1 MEYTIQIHGIK
12 SEKNFLRYF
21 LLSSNLLLSFILLAS
36 SMVFSTASYGNND
49 TLKGGT
55 ADYTHYPQGG
65 GMRVTATFG
74 PDERLWRIV
83 PEKKFIY
90 VDYSIDL
97 GKTFSAPVRINR
109 QPQRIKVSRQNRP
122 DIVIDHSGRIFVIYT
137 AVIAHTTS
145 QLLSISNDSGRSF
158 SIPILLSKKAP
169 EAISYLGR
177 LALSPSG
184 QVYVFWLD
192 DRDRTDWRKPGFS
205 VYSTMIGSESSSNL
219 VNQRVAKNTLCEC
232 CRIAVA
238 FDNDD
243 QPILFT
249 RFIYQDN
256 IRDHGLLQMRPK
268 GEESLPWRVT
278 FDKWKIRGC
287 PEQGPTISISDNK
300 RFHIAWFT
308 QGSIRQGLFY
318 AYSSNQGRHFSNPLS
333 FGTPGNMPGHSDIMA
348 DGKRV
353 FLTWTEFDGTKM
365 QLLVMKSIDMG
376 QSWLPAKPI
385 AESTVG
391 SDIPFLLRSAKG
403 VFVSWNS
410 KNEGYRLIP
419 LE

>member
-12 SEKNFLRYF
+12 SEKNFLRCF

-36 SMVFSTASYGNND
+36 LMAISTASYGNND
-49 TLKGGT
+49 ILKGGA

-90 VDYSIDL
+90 VDYSTDL

-122 DIVIDHSGRIFVIYT
+122 DIIVDHSGRIFVIYT

-145 QLLSISNDSGRSF
+145 QLLSISNDNGRSF
-158 SIPILLSKKAP
+158 SIPILLSKKAT

-192 DRDRTDWRKPGFS
+192 ERDRTDWRKPGFS
-205 VYSTMIGSESSSNL
+205 VYSTMIDNENSSNL
-219 VNQRVAKNTLCEC
+219 VNQKLADTLCEC
-232 CRIAVA
+232 CRIAIA
-238 FDNDD
+238 FDNDN
-243 QPILFT
+243 QPTLFT
-249 RFIYQDN
+249 RFIYPDN
-256 IRDHGLLQMRPK
+256 IRDHGLLQIRPK
-268 GEESLPWRVT
+268 GEKALSWRVT
-278 FDKWKIRGC
+278 FDQWKIRGC
-287 PEQGPTISISDNK
+287 PEQGPAISISDNN
-300 RFHIAWFT
+300 RYHIAWFT
-308 QGSIRQGLFY
+308 QGSTRQGLFY
-318 AYSSNQGRHFSNPLS
+318 AYSSDQGQHFSTPLP
-333 FGTPGNMPGHSDIMA
+333 FGSLENMSGYPDILA
-348 DGKRV
+348 NGEHV
-353 FLTWTEFDGTKM
+353 FLTWTEFDGTKK

-391 SDIPFLLRSAKG
+391 SDIPFFLRSAKG
-403 VFVSWNS
+403 IFVSWNS
-410 KNEGYRLIP
+410 KDEGYRLIP

>member
-1 MEYTIQIHGIK
+1 MQHTTQIQRLET
-12 SEKNFLRYF
+12 EKRLFRYF
-21 LLSSNLLLSFILLAS
+21 HLKSNLLLSCILLAS
-36 SMVFSTASYGNND
+36 SMAVSTASYGNNAI
-49 TLKGGT
+49 LKGGA

-74 PDERLWRIV
+74 PDERLWRVV

-90 VDYSIDL
+90 VDYSTDL

-122 DIVIDHSGRIFVIYT
+122 DIIVDHSGRIFVIYT

-169 EAISYLGR
+169 AAISYLGR

-192 DRDRTDWRKPGFS
+192 DRDRTDWKKPGFS
-205 VYSTMIGSESSSNL
+205 VYSTMINSENSSNL
-219 VNQRVAKNTLCEC
+219 VNQRLAKNTLCEC

-238 FDNDD
+238 FDNDN
-243 QPILFT
+243 QPVLFT
-249 RFIYQDN
+249 RFIYPDN
-256 IRDHGLLQMRPK
+256 IRDHGLIRIPSE
-268 GEESLPWRVT
+268 GEKIPSWRVT
-278 FDKWKIRGC
+278 FDQWKIRGC
-287 PEQGPTISISDNK
+287 PEHGPAISINK
-300 RFHIAWFT
+300 EGEYHIVWFT
-308 QGSIRQGLFY
+308 QGSARQGLFY
-318 AYSSNQGRHFSNPLS
+318 AYSSDHGLHFSNPFP
-333 FGTPGNMPGHSDIMA
+333 FGTLENMPGYPDVLA
-348 DGKRV
+348 NGKHI
-353 FLTWTEFDGTKM
+353 FLTWKEFDGTKTK
-365 QLLVMKSIDMG
+365 LLVMQSKNGG
-376 QSWLPAKPI
+376 QSWLPSRQI

-391 SDIPFLLRSAKG
+391 SDIPFFLRSSKG

-410 KNEGYRLIP
+410 KDEGYLLIP
-419 LE
+419 LD